1 MNSKLTVYDLLNVAE
16 TLFPDS
22 SLEKGK
28 STFDETMKDTLMSA
42 LSKNDEKFI
51 ANLADLTVCA
61 VNIMRYSLQGG
72 ILAGAVISKIIT
84 THTDDDARASAE
96 IMQNVEDVLYKRVH
110 EDEIDED
117 DEDDEEEF
125 DLETVGHNAKVKVI
139 KASSLEDALDQIRK
153 DIEEDIKK
161 EKGKTKKASK
171 KDK

>member
-1 MNSKLTVYDLLNVAE
+1 MDSKLTVYDLLNVAE

-28 STFDETMKDTLMSA
+28 ETFDETMKDTLLSA
-42 LSKNDEKFI
+42 LAKDDEKFI

-117 DEDDEEEF
+117 DEEELDL
-125 DLETVGHNAKVKVI
+125 DLEAISPNAKVKVI
-139 KASSLEDALDQIRK
+139 KASCLEDALDQIRK
-153 DIEEDIKK
+153 EIEEDIKK

>member
-28 STFDETMKDTLMSA
+28 ETFDETMKDTLMSA

-117 DEDDEEEF
+117 DEEEF
-125 DLETVGHNAKVKVI
+125 DLEAISPNAKVKVI
-139 KASSLEDALDQIRK
+139 KASCLEDALDQIRK
-153 DIEEDIKK
+153 EIEEDIKK

>member
-1 MNSKLTVYDLLNVAE
+1 MDSRLTVYDLLNVAE
-16 TLFPDS
+16 TLFPNS
-22 SLEKGK
+22 SLEEGK
-28 STFDETMKDTLMSA
+28 KTFDETMKDTLMSA
-42 LSKNDEKFI
+42 LAKNDEKFV

-117 DEDDEEEF
+117 EEEEL
-125 DLETVGHNAKVKVI
+125 DLEAISPNTKVKVI
-139 KASSLEDALDQIRK
+139 KASSLEEALDQIRK
-153 DIEEDIKK
+153 EIEEDIKK